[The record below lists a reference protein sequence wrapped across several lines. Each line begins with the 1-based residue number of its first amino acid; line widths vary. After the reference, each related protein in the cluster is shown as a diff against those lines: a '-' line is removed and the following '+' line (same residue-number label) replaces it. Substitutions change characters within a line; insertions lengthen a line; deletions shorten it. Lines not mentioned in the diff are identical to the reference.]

1 MIIFLNIDREHT
13 QWYTAPSRKL
23 RLTYLKMSDIRNL
36 VLNTLLKRQR
46 CTINELAEV
55 AEINPIS
62 MRHHIAKLEGEGL
75 VASQVVRQGVGR
87 PHHVYFL
94 TNAGMEKF
102 PQRYLTLS
110 IRLLEQLKEN
120 LPNKTVQKLF
130 KEIASGM
137 VDDHTAQIDIVDLDL
152 DERVDLI
159 TQLLQTEGFSI
170 EISSLDGAVQIK
182 ENSCPYKHVGHE
194 HPEICLVDET
204 IIEKVLN
211 TDIEKTHCVLS
222 GDAFCAYL
230 AKTGP
235 LVSEIKISE

>member
-1 MIIFLNIDREHT
+1 
-13 QWYTAPSRKL
+13 
-23 RLTYLKMSDIRNL
+23 MSDIRNL

-46 CTINELAEV
+46 CTVNELAEV

-62 MRHHIAKLEGEGL
+62 MRHHIAKLEAEGW
-75 VASQVVRQGVGR
+75 VTSEVVRQGVGR

-120 LPNKTVQKLF
+120 LPEKTVRKLF
-130 KEIASGM
+130 KEIATGM
-137 VDDHTAQIDIVDLDL
+137 VDDHTAQIDMTDLDL
-152 DERVDLI
+152 EDRVELI
-159 TQLLQTEGFSI
+159 TQLLQTEGFTI
-170 EISSLDGAVQIK
+170 EISPLDNGLQIK

-211 TDIEKTHCVLS
+211 TNIEKTHCVLS
-222 GDAFCAYL
+222 GDPFCAYT
-230 AKTGP
+230 AKTDNFI
-235 LVSEIKISE
+235 SEITISEK

>member
-1 MIIFLNIDREHT
+1 
-13 QWYTAPSRKL
+13 
-23 RLTYLKMSDIRNL
+23 MSDIRNL
-36 VLNTLLKRQR
+36 VLDTLLKRQR
-46 CTINELAEV
+46 CTINDLAEV

-75 VASQVVRQGVGR
+75 VTSEVVRQGVGR
-87 PHHVYFL
+87 PHHVYLL
-94 TNAGMEKF
+94 TNEGMERF

-120 LPNKTVQKLF
+120 LPQKTVRKLF

-137 VDDHTAQIDIVDLDL
+137 VDDHTAQIDMSELDL
-152 DERVDLI
+152 EDRVELI

-170 EISSLDGAVQIK
+170 EISPLEEGVQIR
-182 ENSCPYKHVGHE
+182 ENSCPYKHVGQE

-222 GDAFCAYL
+222 GDPFCAYL
-230 AKTGP
+230 AKTNS
-235 LVSEIKISE
+235 LISEIKIAEK